1 MLQLSVSTTI
11 DVSSHYLLTNLVNC
25 TNICQQSIILVIK
38 ENKPSYLD
46 NLKE

>member
-11 DVSSHYLLTNLVNC
+11 DVSSHYLLTNFVNY

-38 ENKPSYLD
+38 ENKPPYLD